1 MKSMVLR
8 EIRKAE
14 EEPLVMEDLDTPEPS
29 ENQILIRITSSGVCR
44 SNLHM
49 IEGDWVQNGVPAR
62 LPIIPGHEVI
72 GRVEKVGENVDYFR
86 KGDLA
91 GVQPLWTACGR
102 CEYCLSGRENL
113 CPNKQVTGET
123 LDGGYSEYML
133 ADARYAYRIP
143 AGIDETRDAPLF
155 CPGVTAYRAV
165 KQARLGPAKEVFI
178 FGVGGVGHL
187 AIQFAKLSGARV
199 TAVSTGERHR
209 DLALRVGADDVIDP
223 GRDYSGISKFSRAAD
238 RAIVFA
244 PSQAAIDAAL
254 KTLKPG
260 GRLVLGVFGGASSI
274 PFVDEIEIVG
284 SVIGT
289 RKDMNEV
296 LRLASTGKV
305 RIEAERYRLDQANE
319 VLLRLKRGQI
329 NGRAVL
335 NP

>member
-1 MKSMVLR
+1 M
-8 EIRKAE
+8 
-14 EEPLVMEDLDTPEPS
+14 
-29 ENQILIRITSSGVCR
+29 
-44 SNLHM
+44 
-49 IEGDWVQNGVPAR
+49 
-62 LPIIPGHEVI
+62 
-72 GRVEKVGENVDYFR
+72 
-86 KGDLA
+86 
-91 GVQPLWTACGR
+91 
-102 CEYCLSGRENL
+102 
-113 CPNKQVTGET
+113 
-123 LDGGYSEYML
+123 
-133 ADARYAYRIP
+133 
-143 AGIDETRDAPLF
+143 
-155 CPGVTAYRAV
+155 

-209 DLALRVGADDVIDP
+209 DLALRVGAGRRHRP

-260 GRLVLGVFGGASSI
+260 GGRLVLGVFGGGASSI